1 MRLND
6 SIIPTVELMNADAVL
21 NAFDEIDRE
30 NRTNN
35 AIAHPAS
42 CRGARLHAA
51 AGHTVP
57 TVREVATDE
66 SRYREHTVARLAP

>member
-6 SIIPTVELMNADAVL
+6 SIIPPVELMNADAVL
-21 NAFDEIDRE
+21 KAFDEIDRE

-42 CRGARLHAA
+42 CRGIAPARGGWPHCTDRPRG
-51 AGHTVP
+51 GH
-57 TVREVATDE
+57 
-66 SRYREHTVARLAP
+66 